1 MMEGELRV
9 PISGLRQPV
18 RWFSGNDVA
27 VTGTGGTSLSVAVVL
42 HSSQCLARL
51 FA

>member
-27 VTGTGGTSLSVAVVL
+27 VTGAEGTSSSMTVVV